1 MNNSPIIADAGVI
14 VGLIYQKDQWHKWT
28 LEQAKRLAPPFLT
41 CEAVITEACF
51 LLQGVSGGE
60 QNVLGMIADGYL
72 QIDFSLSDEA
82 ASVKSLMK
90 KYDSV
95 PMSLS
100 DACLVRMSEQHKNSI
115 VFTVDGDFVIY
126 RKNGRQEILLI
137 IPEERRKTRNKQKI

>member
-1 MNNSPIIADAGVI
+1 MNNSPVITDAGII
-14 VGLIYQKDQWHKWT
+14 VGLIYQKDQWHEWT
-28 LEQAKRLAPPFLT
+28 KEQSKHLLPPFLT

-51 LLQGVSGGE
+51 LLQDISDGE

-82 ASVKSLMK
+82 ESVKFLMK

-95 PMSLS
+95 PMSLA
-100 DACLVRMSEQHKNSI
+100 DACLVRMSEQYENSV

-126 RKNGRQEILLI
+126 RKNGKQEIPLI
-137 IPEERRKTRNKQKI
+137 IPDEKVKARNKRKN